1 MEVRIGVENTAR
13 EVSFESAQTPDEV
26 SKAVNTAIEKG
37 SLLSLTD
44 ERGRTVIVPGA
55 KIAYVEIGAPAA
67 GRIGFGS

>member
-13 EVSFESAQTPDEV
+13 EVSFESAQTPDAV
-26 SKAVNTAIEKG
+26 AKAVDAAIANG
-37 SLLSLTD
+37 SVLQLED
-44 ERGRTVIVPGA
+44 ERGRTVIVPGS